1 MSWMNVQTLKDY
13 KFLPFKCHNNMKKDF
28 IISKIEAPQDGSPY
42 VYVSFADPSTS
53 KAPTTG
59 GGGAGKSFP
68 QSPFG
73 IGVGTFTSPEDL
85 MKNLPKAMSNMFGGS
100 GAGGMSSGDS
110 PTIKFS
116 MREYEDMQLKVGDKV
131 IIEIKKADSS
141 GI

>member
-1 MSWMNVQTLKDY
+1 
-13 KFLPFKCHNNMKKDF
+13 MKKEY
-28 IISKIEAPQDGSPY
+28 IVSKIEASQEGSPY
-42 VYVSFADPSTS
+42 VY
-53 KAPTTG
+53 
-59 GGGAGKSFP
+59 SFP

-73 IGVGTFTSPEDL
+73 FGVGTFTSPEDL

-100 GAGGMSSGDS
+100 GVGGISSSDS

-116 MREYEDMQLKVGDKV
+116 MREYEDMQLRVGDKV

>member
-1 MSWMNVQTLKDY
+1 
-13 KFLPFKCHNNMKKDF
+13 MKKEY
-28 IISKIEAPQDGSPY
+28 IVAKIEASQEGSPY
-42 VYVSFADPSTS
+42 VYISFTDPNAS
-53 KAPTTG
+53 KSQAA

-100 GAGGMSSGDS
+100 GMGGMSSGDS
-110 PTIKFS
+110 PTIRFS

-131 IIEIKKADSS
+131 IIEIKKADSA